1 MILIGSSPTSAPIV
15 LVVVL
20 LAGSM
25 ILAVTLS
32 VSIVMNP
39 SPLRNQFPQRS
50 PLAWRMVPVAG
61 ATLVARVGLD
71 VTLTA
76 TAST

>member
-15 LVVVL
+15 LVVVP

-25 ILAVTLS
+25 ILVVISS

-39 SPLRNQFPQRS
+39 SRPRNQFPQRS
-50 PLAWRMVPVAG
+50 QSVWRMVPVAG
-61 ATLVARVGLD
+61 ARLVGRVGLD